1 MDELKKIL
9 KKQLE
14 WYKNTKQKEEI
25 WEVDSSYIY
34 DTTCEVFEDL
44 SRWDFVEILEIL
56 SK

>member
-1 MDELKKIL
+1 MEELKKIL
-9 KKQLE
+9 SKQIE
-14 WYKNTKQKEEI
+14 WYKKTKTEEED

-34 DTTCEVFEDL
+34 DTAYEYFDDL